1 MDFGFFLLT
10 VNKISRKITCAF
22 KSCLLFSRGGVKAP
36 WDYSSSL
43 VDRSG
48 GNNEG
53 LLPWQKGSSGAEQLP
68 WLRNSQGRELL
79 PWLRNSQGRELLP
92 WLRNSQGR
100 ELLP

>member
-1 MDFGFFLLT
+1 MTSGFFFIFILYQHLIKYPG
-10 VNKISRKITCAF
+10 KISDAF
-22 KSCLLFSRGGVKAP
+22 KSRLLFSRGGVKAP

-48 GNNEG
+48 ANNGG

-79 PWLRNSQGRELLP
+79 P
-92 WLRNSQGR
+92 
-100 ELLP
+100 